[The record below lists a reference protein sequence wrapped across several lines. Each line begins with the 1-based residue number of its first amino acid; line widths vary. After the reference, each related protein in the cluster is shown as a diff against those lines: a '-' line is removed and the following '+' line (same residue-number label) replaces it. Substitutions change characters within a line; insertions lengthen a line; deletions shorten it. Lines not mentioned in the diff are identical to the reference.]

1 MDVDNVISN
10 VCQLCGSS
18 HPNPNATI
26 QHYTDR
32 HFTEQCEKDLNEF
45 FPNGLRYCSKCNY
58 NDEMKSDIL
67 KALCHVCYHKLP
79 DYIKDHQSE
88 AAKPKNEATEQ
99 RNETVVSVSSISDDD
114 DDDIVA
120 LEECHNCN
128 RFVQDPKKLYGNIYC
143 NCCYTSDEQISKF
156 VKATQDISSG
166 KKKIKIE
173 LNQKKVFDYIEQHP
187 PKVVLWRQEISL
199 CHRAV

>member
-58 NDEMKSDIL
+58 NDETKSDLL
-67 KALCHVCYHKLP
+67 KKAVCHVCYHKLP
-79 DYIKDHQSE
+79 EYIKDLKEPKVNSL
-88 AAKPKNEATEQ
+88 AAINKIYGDQAE
-99 RNETVVSVSSISDDD
+99 ETVPVLKLPDSEDEHNEDDTERNVE
-114 DDDIVA
+114 VA
-120 LEECHNCN
+120 K
-128 RFVQDPKKLYGNIYC
+128 VKKL
-143 NCCYTSDEQISKF
+143 
-156 VKATQDISSG
+156 
-166 KKKIKIE
+166 
-173 LNQKKVFDYIEQHP
+173 
-187 PKVVLWRQEISL
+187 
-199 CHRAV
+199 